1 MKIFKYILLL
11 AAFVAVSCGDDDYSV
26 EYIDTEVKTSVTGT
40 ISPSRTKI
48 APTTQLEFTVT
59 LDQTF
64 TYDAEITVAI
74 TETCNSLGLLATDSS
89 AVATL
94 TAGSDTATGVITVP
108 DLSNEDTVGGWVGLS
123 NCTALTVT
131 GIALYEVLADDSTSY
146 DVDDPYV
153 IENIS
158 TPLNLTDLQGS
169 WMEAQEDAGSLQI
182 CLDWE
187 GPYSSNDI
195 DLFVYDAALTAAYER
210 SESGS
215 RWEGDWFNNSG
226 NEAHPDGDYVVYVSP
241 YTMATASTDAALH
254 FTHPDG
260 TVDYI
265 EFAITGN
272 MFAADITLSTD
283 ADGVKSYVVT
293 PR

>member
-1 MKIFKYILLL
+1 MYDE
-11 AAFVAVSCGDDDYSV
+11 DD
-26 EYIDTEVKTSVTGT
+26 
-40 ISPSRTKI
+40 
-48 APTTQLEFTVT
+48 
-59 LDQTF
+59 LD
-64 TYDAEITVAI
+64 I
-74 TETCNSLGLLATDSS
+74 
-89 AVATL
+89 
-94 TAGSDTATGVITVP
+94 
-108 DLSNEDTVGGWVGLS
+108 
-123 NCTALTVT
+123 
-131 GIALYEVLADDSTSY
+131 

-153 IENIS
+153 TEVIS

-187 GPYSSNDI
+187 GPYSENDI
-195 DLFVYDAALTAAYER
+195 DLFVYNAALTVMYES

-265 EFAITGN
+265 ELTITGN

-293 PR
+293 PRSVSYTHLTLPTTPYV

>member
-1 MKIFKYILLL
+1 MKIFKYLLLL
-11 AAFVAVSCGDDDYSV
+11 AAFVAISCGDDDYSV
-26 EYIDTEVKTSVTGT
+26 EYIDTEVKTPVSGT
-40 ISPSRTKI
+40 ITSSRTKV
-48 APTTQLEFTVT
+48 ASTTQLSFIVN

-64 TYDAEITVAI
+64 TYDAAITVAI
-74 TETCNSLGLLATDSS
+74 TETCNSLSFLSANSS
-89 AVATL
+89 TVVTL
-94 TAGSDTATGVITVP
+94 TAGSTTATGSITVP
-108 DLSNEDTVGGWVGLS
+108 ALSNEDTVGGWVGLS

-131 GIALYEVLADDSTSY
+131 GIALYETVDVAGTSY
-146 DVDDPYV
+146 DVDDPFI

-158 TPLNLTDLQGS
+158 TPLVLTDLQGS
-169 WMEAQEDAGSLQI
+169 WMEAQPDAGSLQI

-187 GPYSSNDI
+187 GPYSDNDI
-195 DLFVYDAALTAAYER
+195 DLYVYNAALTKAYES

-226 NEAHPDGDYVVYVSP
+226 NENHPDGDYVVYVSP
-241 YTMATASTDAALH
+241 YSMATASTDAALH

-265 EFAITGN
+265 EFAVTGN

-283 ADGVKSYVVT
+283 ANGVKSYVVT